1 MTETGPAVKAP
12 FELKARVAS
21 GIILIG
27 VVVLVVVIGAQWFV
41 TFAAIA
47 GSLGLYEWHRLV
59 NVGKLSFETV
69 VGIVAI
75 ILAVVFAHLHLPLY
89 CSAAAIVAGS
99 VAAALSAAARR
110 SWVLWH
116 AFGAIYLGVPT
127 LALVVMREDQI
138 RGGAIVGG
146 LFAAVWAADTAAL
159 FVGRALGGPRLA
171 PKLSPNKTWSGFIG
185 GVVAAGI
192 AEAIYVAFFVG
203 AVWQGALFG
212 LFLGVA
218 AACGDLFESWVKRQF
233 HAKNS
238 GALIPGHGGMLDRID
253 SLLLAAPAGAAILF
267 LSGVDLFG
275 AVG

>member
-1 MTETGPAVKAP
+1 VKAP

-21 GIILIG
+21 GIILVG
-27 VVVLVVVIGAQWFV
+27 VGVLVVVIGAQWFV